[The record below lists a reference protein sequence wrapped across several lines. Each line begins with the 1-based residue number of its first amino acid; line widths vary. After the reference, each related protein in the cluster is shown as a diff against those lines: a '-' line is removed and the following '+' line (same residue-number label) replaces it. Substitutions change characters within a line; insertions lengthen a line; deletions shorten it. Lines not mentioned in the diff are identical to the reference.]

1 MIRLGGTTGQPRHD
15 ETPRTSDDDEG
26 HLSQAGAIV
35 VDGRGPMGLR
45 GGGPHPAA
53 GVLRWLY
60 ESDEEYEVTPHYV
73 GAHTGDMRPH
83 EPCADE
89 GLDRGRASVDRAECN
104 QEEETIGGHE
114 HDYGCIG
121 DITYGNVH
129 NDNGDLS
136 SEDGGGRCA
145 EREREADERERMRQQ
160 DGPYVISLA
169 AALRV
174 SEDGRPPPG

>member
-1 MIRLGGTTGQPRHD
+1 MIRLGGATGQPRHD
-15 ETPRTSDDDEG
+15 EAPRTSDDDEG

-73 GAHTGDMRPH
+73 GAHTGDMRPQ
-83 EPCADE
+83 E
-89 GLDRGRASVDRAECN
+89 VDRTGCN
-104 QEEETIGGHE
+104 QEEETICGHE

-121 DITYGNVH
+121 DVTYGNFH
-129 NDNGDLS
+129 NDNGDLP

-145 EREREADERERMRQQ
+145 EREREADERERTRQQ
-160 DGPYVISLA
+160 DWPYVISLA
-169 AALRV
+169 AALRI